1 MTKLFQYFSYRQYIK
16 NFIIFLPL
24 FFENIFFLNTFFLL
38 SKYILVFISLC
49 IAAQSVYILN
59 DYKDKKND
67 KIIGKN
73 NIFNN
78 IEGKIS
84 NKNVFLSF
92 CLMNFINIII
102 LTYLVQISKNIVLLV
117 LFYYFINIF
126 YNYFFKRIKY
136 IDIFC
141 IATLYV
147 IRILIGIEIL
157 DGNEYYIDSILF
169 IFMGSLLLLSSKR
182 YIYSAKQSL
191 FNNVENNIY
200 KEIEIKNLLIIFTFL
215 LNLFSIYFLFFE
227 NGQMINTNIT
237 PNIFLFLLI
246 VYTSYTYSKSTL
258 KKNLSLDI
266 VKNLMKISFSIPITI
281 FIILYIYTNT

>member
-1 MTKLFQYFSYRQYIK
+1 MIKLFQYFSYRQYIK

-24 FFENIFFLNTFFLL
+24 FLF
-38 SKYILVFISLC
+38 KYSLVFISLC

-59 DYKDKKND
+59 DYKDKKID

-78 IEGKIS
+78 IEGNIS

-92 CLMNFINIII
+92 CLINFINIII

-117 LFYYFINIF
+117 LFYYLINIF
-126 YNYFFKRIKY
+126 YNYLFKRIKY
-136 IDIFC
+136 FDMLC

-147 IRILIGIEIL
+147 IRIVIGIEL
-157 DGNEYYIDSILF
+157 LEGNDYYIDSILF

-182 YIYSAKQSL
+182 YIYTAKQSL
-191 FNNVENNIY
+191 FKNVQNNIY
-200 KEIEIKNLLIIFTFL
+200 KEFEIKNLLIILTFS

-227 NGQMINTNIT
+227 NRQMINTNII

-246 VYTSYTYSKSTL
+246 AYTSYTYSKFTL
-258 KKNLSLDI
+258 KKTLSLDI
-266 VKNLMKISFSIPITI
+266 VKNLMKISFSIPITF

>member
-24 FFENIFFLNTFFLL
+24 LFEKTILLNTSFFV
-38 SKYILVFISLC
+38 SKYLLVFISLC
-49 IAAQSVYILN
+49 IAAQSIYILN
-59 DYKDKKND
+59 DYKDKIND

-92 CLMNFINIII
+92 FLINFINIII

-117 LFYYFINIF
+117 LFYYLINIF

-147 IRILIGIEIL
+147 IRIVIGIEIL
-157 DGNEYYIDSILF
+157 DGNDYYIDKILF
-169 IFMGSLLLLSSKR
+169 IFIGSLLLLSSKR
-182 YIYSAKQSL
+182 YIYSAKQRL
-191 FNNVENNIY
+191 FNNVDNNIY

-227 NGQMINTNIT
+227 NGQMINTNII

-246 VYTSYTYSKSTL
+246 VYTSYTYSKFTL
-258 KKNLSLDI
+258 KKTFSW
-266 VKNLMKISFSIPITI
+266 ISI
-281 FIILYIYTNT
+281 